1 MVTHTQNLCSA
12 INPSKVHT
20 QQWTHT
26 PWTHTQGSG
35 QPFMLRRPGSS
46 WGSGALLKGTSG
58 MVLRVERVLDLLP
71 PPTILTGPEIQIPIQ
86 ITNFL
91 TIRPRLPSF
100 CKRMQ
105 SFMGKQGMCCER
117 MLNLLGN
124 TLYLLEN
131 TTVLWINAKTLKHNQ
146 IFISCLFIPRGSDKS
161 VRFYKYTFIS
171 KVFLFIF

>member
-1 MVTHTQNLCSA
+1 MN
-12 INPSKVHT
+12 T

-26 PWTHTQGSG
+26 PWTHPGQWAAAIYAAAPGEQLGFRCLAQGHSV
-35 QPFMLRRPGSS
+35 
-46 WGSGALLKGTSG
+46 

-131 TTVLWINAKTLKHNQ
+131 TTVLWINAKTLKHNL
-146 IFISCLFIPRGSDKS
+146 IFISCLFIPRRSDKS